1 MHVLKEYSNQ
11 IIIEKSRFICY
22 IKPCSSEEEY
32 KENLALLRKKYYD
45 ADHVCSAFII
55 NNQKRSSDDGE
66 PSGTAGIPILNIL
79 EKNNMNN
86 TGAFVVRYFGGIK
99 LGTGG
104 LNRAYG
110 NSVIECLKIC
120 ELYETKELSKYKIEI
135 PYNISKD
142 LGSFLRSNTLLLNEQ
157 YEESVIF
164 EFAIDNEKVLDSI
177 LSITKGISPINLGIE
192 KIDKIV
198 K

>member
-11 IIIEKSRFICY
+11 IVIEKSKFICY
-22 IKPCSSEEEY
+22 IKPCKTEDEY
-32 KENLALLRKKYYD
+32 KDSLSQLKKKYYD
-45 ADHVCSAFII
+45 ANHVCSAFII
-55 NNQKRSSDDGE
+55 NNKKRSSDDGE

-86 TGAFVVRYFGGIK
+86 VGAFVVRYFGGIK
-99 LGTGG
+99 LGAGG

-110 NSVIECLKIC
+110 NSVSECLKKC
-120 ELYETKELSKYKIEI
+120 ELYETKELNKYNIEI
-135 PYNISKD
+135 PYSMSKD
-142 LGSFLRSNTLLLNEQ
+142 LNNLLKNNTTLLNEQ
-157 YEESVIF
+157 YNENVIF
-164 EFAIDNEKVLDSI
+164 EFATDDEIVIDKI
-177 LSITKGISPINLGIE
+177 LSITKGINPKLLGIE